1 MPYDAIMRWETEGG
15 AIPPDHPEID
25 AAPGPARSAVVE
37 VARSA
42 GTHEDAPAE
51 DEGRP

>member
-15 AIPPDHPEID
+15 AIPPDHPETN
-25 AAPGPARSAVVE
+25 AAPGPAQSAVVE

-42 GTHEDAPAE
+42 ATHEDASAE
-51 DEGRP
+51 DEERP